1 MKPRLILL
9 LTRDASFQTL
19 LNEALLGEGAIVLGT
34 HSAGE
39 ALQLICARGGELDF
53 DFAVIDFDDG
63 CHGMTLL
70 SALHTCRPA
79 LPIIVVTSSDA
90 YHAAAIAYANDIA
103 ACLAKPIS
111 AAELR
116 IVIEELAEPKLQLET
131 A

>member
-19 LNEALLGEGAIVLGT
+19 LNEALLGEGAIVLVAQ
-34 HSAGE
+34 SAGE
-39 ALQLICARGGELDF
+39 ALQLICARGGEL